1 MTTLSLHLQ
10 ASADL
15 FKRYAAIFSHVWAQR
30 RDMEPK
36 PRLPHESAFL
46 PAALE
51 LQETP
56 VSPAPRIAMWLIIA
70 FATIAV
76 IWAVF
81 GKIDVVATAQGR
93 IVTSDRTKVIQPL
106 EPSFVKAIHVRDG
119 QAVKAGDV
127 LIELDAT
134 SATAD
139 TARSTNDVTTMRLQA
154 ARAKAMLAT
163 IATGKPAFIVSVP
176 DVESSRIQQEQRILD
191 GQYGEYLAKLARID
205 ADLAKR
211 EAELNSTQQ
220 IVNKLAL
227 TAPIA
232 TQRAADFKNLVDK
245 NFISK
250 HGYLEKEQIRIET
263 EGDLATQR
271 SRLQELRAALAEG
284 KSQRLSLIA
293 ETRRINLDTLNEA
306 EQKATGYAQE
316 LLKSESRGRHMTLT
330 APVDGTVQQLAVHTV
345 GGVVTEAQVLMM
357 VVPQDQALEVE
368 AMLENKDIGFVN
380 PNQRAEVKIETFPFT
395 KYGTISAEVMHV
407 SHDAINDEKR
417 GLIYAARVKMAK
429 STMQVEDKTVNLSP
443 GMAVTVEIKT
453 GRRRVIEYFLSPLL
467 QYGNESLRER

>member
-15 FKRYAAIFSHVWAQR
+15 LKRYAAIFSHVWAQR
-30 RDMEPK
+30 KDMEPK

-163 IATGKPAFIVSVP
+163 IASGRPIFIVSVP
-176 DVESSRIQQEQRILD
+176 DVDSSRIQQEQRILD
-191 GQYGEYLAKLARID
+191 GQYGEYQAKLARID

-293 ETRRINLDTLNEA
+293 ETRRINLDTLNDA
-306 EQKATGYAQE
+306 EQKATSYGQE
-316 LLKSESRGRHMTLT
+316 LLKSESYQVHSLNSGQFCLDSGVHFSCM
-330 APVDGTVQQLAVHTV
+330 GTV
-345 GGVVTEAQVLMM
+345 G
-357 VVPQDQALEVE
+357 
-368 AMLENKDIGFVN
+368 
-380 PNQRAEVKIETFPFT
+380 
-395 KYGTISAEVMHV
+395 
-407 SHDAINDEKR
+407 ND
-417 GLIYAARVKMAK
+417 
-429 STMQVEDKTVNLSP
+429 N
-443 GMAVTVEIKT
+443 
-453 GRRRVIEYFLSPLL
+453 
-467 QYGNESLRER
+467 N